1 MGKWPITECTE
12 WGRWLSPRTFSHLPV
27 HRWYTFPHS
36 FSPEFVP
43 ALARE
48 WNLGAS
54 DLLLDPFL
62 GSGTTALSAQHF
74 GIPCHGYDLS
84 PLACFVSQAKSE
96 RPSSREVERSCDA
109 ILDEGPLPD
118 KCEGHGC
125 VAEPFLERAFGEERL
140 TKLLA
145 LTERIRQGD
154 MGPPCRSFLML
165 ALLGIVPQFALAE
178 RSGGWLRW
186 RAHASPASQIEAA
199 FAQKVREMAEDLA
212 EDESPCVRPT
222 IVLADARALPDA
234 DASVSAVLTSPPYPN
249 RHDYTRI
256 FALELLL
263 LFLDTE
269 GTRGLRRQSFESHPE
284 ARPQRPEH
292 AQYCAPPS
300 LRELLGALRSTRVRR
315 MLDGY
320 FVDLY
325 LCLRELVRVLRSGR
339 PAGLVVGNAQYE
351 GRTLLVDELTA
362 EIGEAAGLVCTE
374 IRVLR
379 LRGNSAQQMG
389 RFGRRPSR
397 ESLVLFRRP

>member
-145 LTERIRQGD
+145 LTERIRQG
-154 MGPPCRSFLML
+154 GY
-165 ALLGIVPQFALAE
+165 GTTVPVLFDVGAS
-178 RSGGWLRW
+178 RH
-186 RAHASPASQIEAA
+186 RAP
-199 FAQKVREMAEDLA
+199 
-212 EDESPCVRPT
+212 
-222 IVLADARALPDA
+222 
-234 DASVSAVLTSPPYPN
+234 
-249 RHDYTRI
+249 
-256 FALELLL
+256 
-263 LFLDTE
+263 
-269 GTRGLRRQSFESHPE
+269 
-284 ARPQRPEH
+284 
-292 AQYCAPPS
+292 
-300 LRELLGALRSTRVRR
+300 
-315 MLDGY
+315 
-320 FVDLY
+320 
-325 LCLRELVRVLRSGR
+325 
-339 PAGLVVGNAQYE
+339 
-351 GRTLLVDELTA
+351 
-362 EIGEAAGLVCTE
+362 VC
-374 IRVLR
+374 
-379 LRGNSAQQMG
+379 
-389 RFGRRPSR
+389 FGRAQRR
-397 ESLVLFRRP
+397 VVTLACACESGFADRGGVCAEGARDG